1 MSEEHI
7 IETRNG
13 SSWQL
18 PAIIVLGL
26 VAIAGLGF
34 GWNAS
39 AKLDSTQQ
47 AVTTEVKTAQQAE
60 QQDMSS
66 LKDRIAQDEKAN
78 SDLQGDLKVVTDKL
92 KITQGQLKKARLA
105 TEAAA
110 KQNDETTQKLS
121 ALDTSV
127 HTELATKAATDDVK
141 NVDTKVTAVSADL
154 NTTKEDLKMAK
165 SEMGTL
171 IARNHDEI
179 DQLRRLG
186 ERDYVEFTIAG
197 KNKPQKVGNVTVEL
211 KGVNEKKNQV
221 NIAMTVEDKRFE
233 KKNRA
238 LNEPIFFYISGTHIP
253 EEIVV
258 NKVGKDQISGYV
270 SIPKA
275 NSQPPALPPPPESK
289 QEQQPSAISAVE
301 AAKRAGIP
309 ARFLFSL
316 LLGTLLSSLFLE
328 PFPGFPSNSAK
339 MEARIAENR
348 LHHTSFILY
357 IAIDDL
363 IPARGK
369 AFRDSTNSRPPSII
383 AAFLPSGSPAVPASN
398 WMNPAANSLTPTP
411 SSPKMA
417 VASSFLKTIFTC
429 GLMRPLR
436 SRAVYPL
443 SALADSPACQ

>member
-1 MSEEHI
+1 MVEERI
-7 IETRNG
+7 VETHNAP
-13 SSWQL
+13 SWQL

-39 AKLDSTQQ
+39 SKLNDTQQ
-47 AVTTEVKTAQQAE
+47 AVTTQVKTSQQAV

-66 LKDRIAQDEKAN
+66 LKDRIAQDEKTNA
-78 SDLQGDLKVVTDKL
+78 DLQGDLKVVTDKL

-141 NVDTKVTAVSADL
+141 NVDTKVTAVSTDL

-186 ERDYVEFTIAG
+186 EREYVEFTIDG

-211 KGVNEKKNQV
+211 KGVNQKKNQV
-221 NIAMTVEDKRFE
+221 NLAMTVEDKRFE

-238 LNEPIFFYISGTHIP
+238 MNEPIFFYISGTHIP
-253 EEIVV
+253 EEIVI
-258 NKVGKDQISGYV
+258 NKVGKDQVSGYV

-275 NSQPPALPPPPESK
+275 NSQQS
-289 QEQQPSAISAVE
+289 SAS
-301 AAKRAGIP
+301 
-309 ARFLFSL
+309 
-316 LLGTLLSSLFLE
+316 T
-328 PFPGFPSNSAK
+328 
-339 MEARIAENR
+339 
-348 LHHTSFILY
+348 TS
-357 IAIDDL
+357 
-363 IPARGK
+363 G
-369 AFRDSTNSRPPSII
+369 N
-383 AAFLPSGSPAVPASN
+383 
-398 WMNPAANSLTPTP
+398 
-411 SSPKMA
+411 
-417 VASSFLKTIFTC
+417 
-429 GLMRPLR
+429 
-436 SRAVYPL
+436 
-443 SALADSPACQ
+443 

>member
-7 IETRNG
+7 IETRND

-39 AKLDSTQQ
+39 SKLDSTQQ
-47 AVTTEVKTAQQAE
+47 TVATQVKSVEQSV
-60 QQDMSS
+60 QQDMTS
-66 LKDRIAQDEKAN
+66 LKDRFSQDEKAN
-78 SDLQGDLKVVTDKL
+78 ADMQGDLKVVTDKL

-105 TEAAA
+105 AEAAA
-110 KQNDETTQKLS
+110 KQNDETTQKLT

-127 HTELATKAATDDVK
+127 HTELATKAGTDDVT
-141 NVDTKVTAVSADL
+141 NVDTKVTAVSTDL

-165 SEMGTL
+165 SELGTL
-171 IARNHDEI
+171 IARNHDEV

-197 KNKPQKVGNVTVEL
+197 KNKPQKVGNITVEL
-211 KGVNEKKNQV
+211 KGVNEKKNQA

-258 NKVGKDQISGYV
+258 NKVGKDQISGYI

-275 NSQPPALPPPPESK
+275 NA
-289 QEQQPSAISAVE
+289 QQASA
-301 AAKRAGIP
+301 
-309 ARFLFSL
+309 
-316 LLGTLLSSLFLE
+316 
-328 PFPGFPSNSAK
+328 
-339 MEARIAENR
+339 
-348 LHHTSFILY
+348 
-357 IAIDDL
+357 
-363 IPARGK
+363 
-369 AFRDSTNSRPPSII
+369 STNS
-383 AAFLPSGSPAVPASN
+383 G
-398 WMNPAANSLTPTP
+398 
-411 SSPKMA
+411 K
-417 VASSFLKTIFTC
+417 
-429 GLMRPLR
+429 
-436 SRAVYPL
+436 
-443 SALADSPACQ
+443 